1 MLDPDVFLNKLC
13 DLGIVFFAGVP
24 DSLLQNFCAALGEL
38 PGRMQV
44 TAANEGGAVAL
55 AAGHYLGT
63 GAPALVYMQNSGQGN
78 AFNPLVSLAVP
89 EVCGIPMLLLVGWRG
104 EPGERDEPQHVKQGA
119 ITRRIFEGMDI
130 PCEILLEDW
139 SEAEEQLERIIGD
152 VRMREMPVALLVR
165 RGTFRKGAAPTEAAR
180 QELRLPL
187 SREEAIE
194 RVLAFAPRGAVF
206 VSTTG
211 HISRELYE
219 CRERN
224 GMSHDRDFLTVGS
237 MGHASQIAM
246 GLALSRPDQAV
257 FCLDGDGAVLM
268 HMGALALVGQSGCR
282 NLYHVVLNN
291 GAHDSVG
298 GQRTV
303 ALQIDLPKIAEACG
317 YRHVA
322 AVCLSEELEGALE
335 PFVRSSGPSFLE
347 IRVGRGH
354 RENLGRPQEA
364 PERNKRALMDAMEER
379 DAEGLLGN

>member
-130 PCEILLEDW
+130 PCEILSEDW
-139 SEAEEQLERIIGD
+139 SGAEEQLERIIGD